1 MSRRNFLTLA
11 TIGLTV
17 GMLTACSQIPTDKQ
31 SAVDLRPQI
40 SFRPVSDGFLDGR
53 VYVDG
58 LDVGTVSEYL
68 ENQSALKVLPG
79 KHVVTVVLR
88 DRTVYQ
94 ETVYV
99 GHGISRTIIV
109 Q

>member
-1 MSRRNFLTLA
+1 MSCRNSFAIASISFAIFLA
-11 TIGLTV
+11 
-17 GMLTACSQIPTDKQ
+17 TACSQIPTDKQ

-40 SFRPVSDGFLDGR
+40 SFRAVSDGFLDGR

-88 DRTVYQ
+88 DRTIYQ
-94 ETVYV
+94 ETIYV

>member
-1 MSRRNFLTLA
+1 MSHRKFLSIAALVF
-11 TIGLTV
+11 LS
-17 GMLTACSQIPTDKQ
+17 MQFSACSQIPTDKQ

-40 SFRPVSDGFLDGR
+40 SFRPVNENTADGR
-53 VYVDG
+53 VFVDG
-58 LDVGTVSEYL
+58 LDVGAVNEYL

-79 KHVVTVVLR
+79 KHVVTIVSR

-94 ETVYV
+94 ETIYV

>member
-1 MSRRNFLTLA
+1 MTGRQIYLISALA
-11 TIGLTV
+11 LSSLLF
-17 GMLTACSQIPTDKQ
+17 MACSQIPTDKQ

-40 SFRPVSDGFLDGR
+40 SFRPVSENTLNGR

-58 LDVGTVSEYL
+58 LDVGAVNEFL
-68 ENQSALKVLPG
+68 ENESALKVIPG
-79 KHVVTVVLR
+79 KHVITIVSH

-94 ETVYV
+94 ETIYV
-99 GHGISRTIIV
+99 GHGISRTIII